1 MCVVCAWCVWVCVCV
16 VCRRAETE
24 RHSQAKDN
32 VHGWISHIICL
43 CFLSSFIT
51 SRIKTN
57 PVTRESA
64 TTSPHL
70 VFGQEDRGVFR
81 VGGGGEGVT
90 CSPQASLILTLC
102 P

>member
-1 MCVVCAWCVWVCVCV
+1 M

-81 VGGGGEGVT
+81 VGGGGRGRDLL
-90 CSPQASLILTLC
+90 SPGQFDPHALPLNLTGASGSA
-102 P
+102 